1 MAKQAGGQT
10 ITLDQAERLLPLAV
24 ALWSTGSHAAVP
36 AQLTVELD
44 DLPSGQ
50 LGAAFGHTVTLDTD
64 ANGAGWYADR
74 ATPSA
79 GRVDLL
85 TVLAH
90 EVGHLLGYDHSALA
104 DDLMAATLPAGTRRL
119 PDLGPIA
126 SSPLLLPE
134 TRLNVSHS
142 DLVDQ
147 TLLTSEVDRDSGAD
161 NALWLLPVLP
171 TDDVDRPRLSSDGVQ
186 ARLLQT
192 IADEETELL
201 DEALLD
207 LIAISQK

>member
-1 MAKQAGGQT
+1 M
-10 ITLDQAERLLPLAV
+10 
-24 ALWSTGSHAAVP
+24 SAAR
-36 AQLTVELD
+36 E
-44 DLPSGQ
+44 
-50 LGAAFGHTVTLDTD
+50 DTD

-79 GRVDLL
+79 GHVDLL

-104 DDLMAATLPAGTRRL
+104 DDLMAVTLPAGTRRL

-126 SSPLLLPE
+126 SLPLALPE
-134 TRLNVSHS
+134 TRLNVIHS
-142 DLVDQ
+142 DLVDP

-161 NALWLLPVLP
+161 NALWLLPLLP
-171 TDDVDRPRLSSDGVQ
+171 TADVDRPRLSSDGVQ

-192 IADEETELL
+192 IADEEIELL